1 MLSNKS
7 AVSWE
12 EGQSYFQAMRLD
24 TRVESNYSGGNG
36 NRGEIGF
43 AYFLAILPFYEK
55 ILHMVIHMNTSK
67 VLRLSVKCVS

>member
-55 ILHMVIHMNTSK
+55 SCIWLFIWMPQ
-67 VLRLSVKCVS
+67 KCCV